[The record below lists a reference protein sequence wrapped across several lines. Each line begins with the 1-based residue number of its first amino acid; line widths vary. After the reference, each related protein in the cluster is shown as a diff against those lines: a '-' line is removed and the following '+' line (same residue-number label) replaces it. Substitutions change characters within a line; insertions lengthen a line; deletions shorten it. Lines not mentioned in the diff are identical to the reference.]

1 MLWTTY
7 SPQAWRQCY
16 SWSVDSMPVTART
29 VTCIAT
35 FSTIYM
41 HHDMLASLHR
51 LRLHFKNSEYH
62 YLDVTLIIHALL
74 LLPPPL
80 FVSNNVKFVQNK
92 SANVQTHEE
101 IALPQPRSPPNAIR
115 TLQPPTL
122 LLGIW
127 DGYGILFATCKCE
140 ESHFQGLD

>member
-1 MLWTTY
+1 
-7 SPQAWRQCY
+7 
-16 SWSVDSMPVTART
+16 MPATART

-92 SANVQTHEE
+92 SANEQTHEE
-101 IALPQPRSPPNAIR
+101 IRLQSYFFNMTRLGNEKRVALSRCHIFNNMI
-115 TLQPPTL
+115 
-122 LLGIW
+122 
-127 DGYGILFATCKCE
+127 K
-140 ESHFQGLD
+140 